1 MAREGRSR
9 GDLLLLVAV
18 LASFGIA
25 GSLYLTWQWY
35 NAASASWC
43 DLDTYF
49 SCTKV
54 RESTFA
60 AIGGVPTA
68 IVGVAGFA
76 ILLALGLLALRG
88 RDALGPW
95 PTTRWLLAFARPG
108 AAVGLGP
115 TLCAVFVSQALCIL
129 CVLGFALVLGI
140 LAVAAIWLR

>member
-18 LASFGIA
+18 LAAFGIA
-25 GSLYLTWQWY
+25 DSLYLTWQWY
-35 NAASASWC
+35 DAASASWC

-54 RESTFA
+54 RERPFA
-60 AIGGVPTA
+60 AMGGPPTAIGGA
-68 IVGVAGFA
+68 SGFA
-76 ILLALGLLALRG
+76 ILLALVLLALRG

-95 PTTRWLLAFARPG
+95 PTTRWLLAFATSG
-108 AAVGLGP
+108 AAIGLGL
-115 TLCAVFVSQALCIL
+115 TLVEVFVIQALCIL